1 MFTVMLR
8 QLISR
13 VKRAPFVATVCIC
26 FVLMV
31 VYPFMAGESP
41 ADYTMFKH
49 GRVIKIDRD
58 AFEPEVIEDIKTVDS
73 KYPRIPRII
82 HFVYIT
88 GGKESKGVPSKYEK
102 NIKSFLHFH
111 PNWTY
116 YFWSDQ
122 TARALILERHPD
134 LISLYDSYSRPIVKA
149 DALRYVLM
157 YEFGGVYADLDLEC
171 LRPLDR
177 ATMKYACIL
186 SPEPFVHSAV
196 WYGQNYFLTNAFLLC
211 RKKHPFYLQLIK
223 ELPNYAHFSGS
234 LQSAGTVFF
243 TNIFEKFSKI
253 PSHGDVIFEYNSND
267 DTPYFYQVKLESA
280 ENENATYIVN
290 SQYFMGSLDTGTLA
304 YLKFTTMCALYS
316 FWNDLVR
323 RGCKLWKKQKA
334 VSVKNPYA
342 YIDHAWLHSA
352 SKWFI
357 KTEKKMVSIE
367 SIIPQVKQY
376 KSVR

>member
-1 MFTVMLR
+1 MLN
-8 QLISR
+8 QI
-13 VKRAPFVATVCIC
+13 KRNQYFASVCMC
-26 FVLMV
+26 LVLLV
-31 VYPFMAGESP
+31 VYMLMTSESP
-41 ADYTMFKH
+41 ADFTMIKH

-73 KYPRIPRII
+73 KYPRIPHII

-116 YFWSDQ
+116 YFWSDE
-122 TARALILERHPD
+122 TARALILERHPL

-171 LRPLDR
+171 MRPLDR

-196 WYGQNYFLTNAFLLC
+196 WYRQNYFLTNAILLC

-253 PSHGDVIFEYNSND
+253 PSHGDFIFKFDIDD
-267 DTPYFYQVKLESA
+267 DTPYFYQAKLESA
-280 ENENATYIVN
+280 ETENATYVVN
-290 SQYFMGSLDTGTLA
+290 SQYFMDSIDTGTLA
-304 YLKFTTMCALYS
+304 YLKFTTMCVLYS

-323 RGCKLWKKQKA
+323 RGCKLWKKKKA
-334 VSVKNPYA
+334 NTVQSPHA
-342 YIDHAWLHSA
+342 YINHMWVHSG
-352 SKWFI
+352 SKWFF
-357 KTEKKMVSIE
+357 KSKKKMVPIH
-367 SIIPQVKQY
+367 SIIPHVEQY
-376 KSVR
+376 KSIS